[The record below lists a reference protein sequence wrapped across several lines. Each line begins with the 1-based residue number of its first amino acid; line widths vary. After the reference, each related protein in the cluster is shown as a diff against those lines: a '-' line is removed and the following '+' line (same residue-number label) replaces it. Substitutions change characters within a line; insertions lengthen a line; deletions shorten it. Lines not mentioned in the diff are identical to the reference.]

1 MLFLERR
8 RRASELSGAAGEP
21 HRGRLD
27 HAEAT
32 SSLPMEWQGFD
43 SEWRVSSDD
52 PVHQPC
58 DRAVDRTTP
67 PPLIGDDVPCTPRL
81 ASTSPPPLLPRT
93 DSTPTCNLLSHPT
106 ASHSTSPHASAH
118 TSPPAAP
125 PTASHASTLAVP
137 AAAMPSSAHGGV
149 LELLDARWSSLR
161 REGRPPCFLLPPDG
175 HTAQLTKVASP
186 RVLHDAATGHGGDG
200 RVGTSTQATRTR
212 EAGDAPGVPLL
223 GPPRATHHYWVHIR
237 ETGPFPSAIGLLNG
251 TNVWTHSPSV
261 AMPSSPHRRPSR
273 TCTVDGTR
281 GSTRHEHL
289 PNRTRPSSA
298 RERRRSTGPQHA
310 SARPRSAGVAHH
322 PPQAPPMH
330 MHKHMQG
337 VQLGLQLTHGPPPPL
352 VWPAATRPSSART
365 SQHGVDGETEPRE
378 TGTGRRD
385 PMAAAPPPAACSITS
400 ASPHS
405 AHTRHPSSRPASAL
419 ARVNLHWIHPTIPS
433 HYLGA
438 SIGPAST
445 RRPTSAPYSV
455 SGVHPPRAPH
465 AIRPESA
472 KQRTPA
478 LADPLQCTLE
488 AIVPRPQVRA
498 STAGG

>member
-1 MLFLERR
+1 L
-8 RRASELSGAAGEP
+8 
-21 HRGRLD
+21 
-27 HAEAT
+27 
-32 SSLPMEWQGFD
+32 
-43 SEWRVSSDD
+43 
-52 PVHQPC
+52 
-58 DRAVDRTTP
+58 
-67 PPLIGDDVPCTPRL
+67 
-81 ASTSPPPLLPRT
+81 
-93 DSTPTCNLLSHPT
+93 HPT
-106 ASHSTSPHASAH
+106 ASHSTFPHASAH

-125 PTASHASTLAVP
+125 PTASHAATLAVP
-137 AAAMPSSAHGGV
+137 AAVMPSSAHGGV

-289 PNRTRPSSA
+289 PKSTRPSTA
-298 RERRRSTGPQHA
+298 RERRRPTGPQQHA
-310 SARPRSAGVAHH
+310 SARPHSARVAHH
-322 PPQAPPMH
+322 APQAPPMH
-330 MHKHMQG
+330 MHMQG
-337 VQLGLQLTHGPPPPL
+337 MQLGLQSTRGPPPPL
-352 VWPAATRPSSART
+352 VWPPPARPSEPSSART
-365 SQHGVDGETEPRE
+365 SSTSPHGVDDVESDPRE
-378 TGTGRRD
+378 TCTDRRD
-385 PMAAAPPPAACSITS
+385 QVAAAPPPAACSMRPLSHRPAAARQLPVGRRWPPDLHRTSTGLTS
-400 ASPHS
+400 ACPHP
-405 AHTRHPSSRPASAL
+405 ARTRRPSSRPASAL

-445 RRPTSAPYSV
+445 RRPTSAPYPV

-465 AIRPESA
+465 PIRPEIT
-472 KQRTPA
+472 KKRTPA

-488 AIVPRPQVRA
+488 AIVPRPQVKA
-498 STAGG
+498 TSTAGG